1 MAGAKINLT
10 CYGFAVRR
18 CRARNVFAPRPSE
31 NLARCVLGYR
41 NDDRRGIGIGRLRQS
56 RREIVTWV
64 GSNIV
69 PHEADLRA
77 RLRRMA
83 VSEEEIGDQ
92 DAYVKISNLDS
103 VAHIQNG
110 RGYFFATAQT
120 MLLDRIRRERI
131 VRIDSMTEM
140 EALTLADEDPG
151 PERRVSARLEL
162 ERVRRLI
169 AALPDRCREIFE
181 LRRIQGVPQ
190 REIAERLGIPEHIV
204 EAQAVR
210 GLKLILKALAGEGAG
225 DGRALNARRDKAG
238 EQQRNG

>member
-1 MAGAKINLT
+1 M
-10 CYGFAVRR
+10 
-18 CRARNVFAPRPSE
+18 
-31 NLARCVLGYR
+31 
-41 NDDRRGIGIGRLRQS
+41 RQS
-56 RREIVTWV
+56 RRDIVTWV

-83 VSEEEIGDQ
+83 VPEEEISDIVQ
-92 DAYVKISNLDS
+92 DAYLKISNLDS
-103 VAHIQNG
+103 TAHILNG
-110 RGYFFATAQT
+110 RGYFFATART

-190 REIAERLGIPEHIV
+190 REIAARLGVPEHTV
-204 EAQAVR
+204 EAQATR
-210 GLKLILKALAGEGAG
+210 GLKLILKALAGEGDGEGQTPDPRRERNG
-225 DGRALNARRDKAG
+225 D
-238 EQQRNG
+238 QQREG

>member
-1 MAGAKINLT
+1 M
-10 CYGFAVRR
+10 
-18 CRARNVFAPRPSE
+18 
-31 NLARCVLGYR
+31 
-41 NDDRRGIGIGRLRQS
+41 RQT

-83 VSEEEIGDQ
+83 VPEEEISDIVQ
-92 DAYVKISNLDS
+92 DAYLKIARLDT
-103 VAHIQNG
+103 VAHIQNS
-110 RGYFFATAQT
+110 RGYFFATART

-169 AALPDRCREIFE
+169 EALPDRCREIFQ
-181 LRRIQGVPQ
+181 LRRIEGVSQ
-190 REIAERLGIPEHIV
+190 RDIAARLGIPEHTV
-204 EAQAVR
+204 EAQATR
-210 GLKLILKALAGEGAG
+210 GLKLILKAIAG
-225 DGRALNARRDKAG
+225 DGAANDQPTAWRHERDRD
-238 EQQRNG
+238 QQRH

>member
-1 MAGAKINLT
+1 M
-10 CYGFAVRR
+10 
-18 CRARNVFAPRPSE
+18 
-31 NLARCVLGYR
+31 
-41 NDDRRGIGIGRLRQS
+41 RQS

-83 VSEEEIGDQ
+83 VPEEEISDIVQ
-92 DAYVKISNLDS
+92 DAYLKISKLDS
-103 VAHIQNG
+103 VAHIHNS
-110 RGYFFATAQT
+110 RGYFFATART
-120 MLLDRIRRERI
+120 MLLDRIRRNRI

-169 AALPDRCREIFE
+169 EALPDRCREIFE
-181 LRRIQGVPQ
+181 LRRVQGVPQ
-190 REIAERLGIPEHIV
+190 REIAARLGIPEHTI
-204 EAQAVR
+204 EQQATR
-210 GLKLILKALAGEGAG
+210 GLKLILKALAGEEGG
-225 DGRALNARRDKAG
+225 DSQIPRPKREKDDK
-238 EQQRNG
+238 QQRDG